1 MPTPEDRHRRR
12 ERQTR
17 EVEVSQEELRASIEK
32 TRQLLSQSET
42 MLKRHRSE
50 CDEAET
56 G

>member
-1 MPTPEDRHRRR
+1 MPTAEDRHQRR

-17 EVEVSQEELRASIEK
+17 EVELSQEELRASIEK

-42 MLKRHRSE
+42 MLKRHRNE
-50 CDEAET
+50 CDEADA